1 MVWKARLCTAATG
14 FHLCVCYRSCTS
26 PLLSGLAAAQ
36 QAQVEQEE
44 AWAARAQQMKLERR
58 RGRKEAEVAME
69 EMMPRATGREA
80 RVEAR
85 IARRVEKREREAS
98 PELMKDKDLL
108 GGGDDFQAR

>member
-1 MVWKARLCTAATG
+1 M
-14 FHLCVCYRSCTS
+14 
-26 PLLSGLAAAQ
+26 
-36 QAQVEQEE
+36 EQEE